1 MISHATIIG
10 RSHRLMQQNCHDFAI
25 TGTPAPDCVFGLVL
39 DGCGS
44 KHRKETGTYPSHN
57 EVGAKLLGQFTAVYL
72 ATQLPHHDLDKIFFA
87 NLYSTCCHYLQNL
100 VALLPT
106 TNPILQ
112 NRFIASHLLST
123 LLGFVVKEETAV
135 FFWSGDGYLVHN
147 GEVTHLDNHNQPD
160 YLAYQL
166 RKTAEPLNLQSPE
179 TPKWPNGPISQPPTF
194 HTHTI
199 HNPDLL
205 AVASDGWTADLLSQ
219 LDTPQPPLALQRW
232 LNIRAKKHSTFE
244 DDGAIAIWW
253 QEEPAMSEP

>member
-25 TGTPAPDCVFGLVL
+25 AGTPAPDCAFGLVL

-44 KHRKETGTYPSHN
+44 KHREETGTYPSHN

-72 ATQLPHHDLDKIFFA
+72 ATQLPHHALDEILFA
-87 NLYSTCCHYLQNL
+87 NLYSACCHYLQNL

-112 NRFIASHLLST
+112 NRFIASHFLCT
-123 LLGFVVKEETAV
+123 LLGFVIKGETAV
-135 FFWSGDGYLVHN
+135 FFWSGDGYLVHD
-147 GEVTHLDNHNQPD
+147 GEVIHLDNHNQPD

-166 RKTAEPLNLQSPE
+166 SKTAEPS
-179 TPKWPNGPISQPPTF
+179 TF

-199 HNPDLL
+199 HNPNLL

-219 LDTPQPPLALQRW
+219 LHTPQAPLALQRW
-232 LNIRAKKHSTFE
+232 LNIRARERGAFE

-253 QEEPAMSEP
+253 QEEPVISEP